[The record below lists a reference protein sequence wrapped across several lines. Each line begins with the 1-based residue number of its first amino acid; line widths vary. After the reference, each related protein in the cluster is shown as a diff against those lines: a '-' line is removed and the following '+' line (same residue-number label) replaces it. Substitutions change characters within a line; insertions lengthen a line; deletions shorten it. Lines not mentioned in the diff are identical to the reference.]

1 MKHSIAAVSITL
13 TLTGCATT
21 STLVDGLLGRYHN
34 YDPVEYGQ
42 TVHLVLQ
49 ARTLEAACQD
59 TDMLKYKLYSMDN
72 TADQLQAYAEGRPHN
87 KRMIEVTDALIG
99 MIQDT
104 VKKDSISDFF
114 CRQRAKN
121 IVEAAETIRTLSGD
135 KPE

>member
-1 MKHSIAAVSITL
+1 MKNSIAAVLITL

-21 STLVDGLLGRYHN
+21 SSLVDGLLGRYHN

-49 ARTLEAACQD
+49 ARALESACQD
-59 TDMLKYKLYSMDN
+59 PNMFKYKLHSMDS
-72 TADQLQAYAEGRPHN
+72 TADQLQAYTEGRPYN
-87 KRMIEVTDALIG
+87 KRMLEVTDALIG

-104 VKKDSISDFF
+104 VKKDSMSDFF

-121 IVEAAETIRTLSGD
+121 IVKAAETIRTLSGD